1 MFRIE
6 NTSRS
11 HCGTETTDDIKTTVN
26 GLVFNE
32 ADLRGNVER
41 LGELFISLSERI
53 NLLEAIGRKF
63 DMMQK
68 NYDLHSTF
76 INESNKTIGLLN
88 TRVDIVEGKIQDI
101 IEDKK

>member
-11 HCGTETTDDIKTTVN
+11 HCGTETTDDIKTTVS
-26 GLVFNE
+26 GLVENE
-32 ADLRGNVER
+32 ADLRGNVEK
-41 LGELFISLSERI
+41 LGDMFISLSERI
-53 NLLEAIGRKF
+53 SLLETIGRKF

-68 NYDLHSTF
+68 NYDLHSNL

-88 TRVDIVEGKIQDI
+88 TRLDIAEDI

>member
-11 HCGTETTDDIKTTVN
+11 HCGTETTDDIKTTVS
-26 GLVFNE
+26 GLVENE

-41 LGELFISLSERI
+41 LGDLFISLSERI
-53 NLLEAIGRKF
+53 SLLETVARKF

-68 NYDLHSTF
+68 NHDLHSSL
-76 INESNKTIGLLN
+76 ISESNKAIGLLN
-88 TRVDIVEGKIQDI
+88 TRVNIV
-101 IEDKK
+101 EDKK